1 MAANE
6 NILWPMPIPIEIT
19 KRESWTTTVVESIP
33 PAPQRWIESD
43 PRVVSRSIEAAPSGK
58 VFTQGVPVLVVA
70 QRDDGIRL
78 AISGGLSWLLTLH
91 SGMTDGDMRTL
102 RYPGNRDLAIGVI
115 RWLAGSEPI
124 STVADTG
131 RVPELGEQAR
141 VILSAMSLLAIPLS
155 MALTGSLIWKSRKR
169 R

>member
-1 MAANE
+1 
-6 NILWPMPIPIEIT
+6 
-19 KRESWTTTVVESIP
+19 
-33 PAPQRWIESD
+33 
-43 PRVVSRSIEAAPSGK
+43 VSRSIEAAPSGK

-131 RVPELGEQAR
+131 RVPELGEQTR

>member
-1 MAANE
+1 M
-6 NILWPMPIPIEIT
+6 
-19 KRESWTTTVVESIP
+19 
-33 PAPQRWIESD
+33 
-43 PRVVSRSIEAAPSGK
+43 
-58 VFTQGVPVLVVA
+58 LVVA
-70 QRDDGIRL
+70 QRDDGIRI

-91 SGMTDGDMRTL
+91 SGMSEGDMRTL